1 MNFTITANG
10 EKCKALEKRVSLQLE
25 DESVFSAVVRI
36 ENNEIILNKVQIR
49 TNVLCCSQVCFYLYF
64 FFHFFFFKSWDSL
77 PHFVFLLSNRLEA
90 EPSSMIY
97 NRTEYFYFFL
107 PFIVWNETT
116 RY

>member
-49 TNVLCCSQVCFYLYF
+49 TNVLCCSPVCF
-64 FFHFFFFKSWDSL
+64 
-77 PHFVFLLSNRLEA
+77 
-90 EPSSMIY
+90 
-97 NRTEYFYFFL
+97 FFL
-107 PFIVWNETT
+107 NHGIACLISFLFSQIV
-116 RY
+116 

>member
-49 TNVLCCSQVCFYLYF
+49 TNVLCCSLVWRLLF
-64 FFHFFFFKSWDSL
+64 FFFFKKKNHGIACLIS
-77 PHFVFLLSNRLEA
+77 FL
-90 EPSSMIY
+90 
-97 NRTEYFYFFL
+97 FCQ
-107 PFIVWNETT
+107 IV
-116 RY
+116 

>member
-49 TNVLCCSQVCFYLYF
+49 TNVLCCSPVCLFVF
-64 FFHFFFFKSWDSL
+64 FFIFFFLNHGIACLIS
-77 PHFVFLLSNRLEA
+77 FL
-90 EPSSMIY
+90 
-97 NRTEYFYFFL
+97 FC
-107 PFIVWNETT
+107 
-116 RY
+116 

>member
-49 TNVLCCSQVCFYLYF
+49 TNVLCCSPVCF
-64 FFHFFFFKSWDSL
+64 FFFFKSWDSL
-77 PHFVFLLSNRLEA
+77 SHFVFVLSNRLGA
-90 EPSSMIY
+90 
-97 NRTEYFYFFL
+97 RT
-107 PFIVWNETT
+107 
-116 RY
+116 

>member
-10 EKCKALEKRVSLQLE
+10 EKYKALEKRVSLQLE

-49 TNVLCCSQVCFYLYF
+49 TNGLCF

-77 PHFVFLLSNRLEA
+77 PHFVFVLSNRLGA
-90 EPSSMIY
+90 
-97 NRTEYFYFFL
+97 RT
-107 PFIVWNETT
+107 
-116 RY
+116 

>member
-49 TNVLCCSQVCFYLYF
+49 TNVSCCSPVCFF
-64 FFHFFFFKSWDSL
+64 FCCHFFKEKSWDSL
-77 PHFVFLLSNRLEA
+77 PHFVFVLSNRLGA
-90 EPSSMIY
+90 
-97 NRTEYFYFFL
+97 RT
-107 PFIVWNETT
+107 
-116 RY
+116 

>member
-49 TNVLCCSQVCFYLYF
+49 TNVLCCSLVWRLLLF
-64 FFHFFFFKSWDSL
+64 FLFLKKKSWDSL
-77 PHFVFLLSNRLEA
+77 PHFVFVLSNRLGA
-90 EPSSMIY
+90 
-97 NRTEYFYFFL
+97 RT
-107 PFIVWNETT
+107 
-116 RY
+116 

>member
-49 TNVLCCSQVCFYLYF
+49 NNVLCCSPVCFFL
-64 FFHFFFFKSWDSL
+64 FFHFFFLKSWDSL
-77 PHFVFLLSNRLEA
+77 PHFVFVLSNRLDA
-90 EPSSMIY
+90 
-97 NRTEYFYFFL
+97 RT
-107 PFIVWNETT
+107 
-116 RY
+116 

>member
-64 FFHFFFFKSWDSL
+64 FFHFFLNHGIACLISFF
-77 PHFVFLLSNRLEA
+77 FCQ
-90 EPSSMIY
+90 
-97 NRTEYFYFFL
+97 
-107 PFIVWNETT
+107 IV
-116 RY
+116 